1 MLPAL
6 LAQIGLPL
14 LVKAVGAGLSRI
26 DHPAAAGA
34 AAALDAVDKAVTTS
48 EITPEQVAEANRHVE
63 RMTEIEAET
72 GRAILTE
79 VNASLRAEIASEDKY
94 VRRMRPTFGYVM
106 AATWAVQ
113 MGATSWAVI
122 DSPRDAP
129 AVLAALAETWW
140 LWTVAL
146 SVLGIYVAGR
156 SKEKGSSLLGA
167 LPFPV
172 PGRKP
177 GR

>member
-1 MLPAL
+1 VPAVARLFGRDDVAKVAGVVADAAQAMTGQSDQDGIVAAIEADPAL
-6 LAQIGLPL
+6 ALKLANI
-14 LVKAVGAGLSRI
+14 A
-26 DHPAAAGA
+26 
-34 AAALDAVDKAVTTS
+34 
-48 EITPEQVAEANRHVE
+48 AEAELGLE
-63 RMTEIEAET
+63 RERSRQLEIVNTTMQTEAKSND
-72 GRAILTE
+72 
-79 VNASLRAEIASEDKY
+79 VY